1 MLLKVYQKYIIK
13 NFFITF
19 FKITFVF
26 ISLGFVVGI
35 LEELNFF
42 SEIDT
47 DYFTL
52 MILVLLNLPTLIY
65 EIFPFIFLIT
75 SQFFFLNILE
85 NGELNTF
92 KNKGLSNFKIIQIVC
107 FSSFLFGLFVITF
120 FYQFS
125 SSMKFNYLDIKKN
138 FTKDNKYLA
147 AVTENGLWIKDSY
160 DGKINFINSKKF
172 SLNSLEEVQIIV
184 LDKEFNFIKNIQSKK
199 VEIKDNN
206 WKLKNVK
213 IIDNNNNVFEE
224 KTMSFYSNFNYE
236 EINNFFSNLSSQSIF
251 ELLELIQNYNA
262 INYST
267 IEIEYHIQ
275 KIIAYPFLIMIITL
289 LSSIIML
296 NIKHQRPKFFTIILG
311 ILFSVII
318 YYINFLFGTLGKN
331 EKIPLLIAVWSP
343 QIILIMISLIG
354 LIRINEK

>member
-1 MLLKVYQKYIIK
+1 MFFKIYQKYIIK
-13 NFFITF
+13 EFFLTL

-26 ISLGFVVGI
+26 ISLGFIIGI

-42 SEIDT
+42 SEINT
-47 DYFTL
+47 NYFTL
-52 MILVLLNLPTLIY
+52 FLLVILNLPTLIY

-75 SQFFFLNILE
+75 SQFFFLKILE
-85 NGELNTF
+85 NGELNTL
-92 KNKGLSNFKIIQIVC
+92 KNKGLSNFKIIKIIC
-107 FSSFLFGLFVITF
+107 FSSFLFGIFVITF

-125 SSMKFNYLDIKKN
+125 SSMKFHYLDIKKN

-147 AVTENGLWIKDSY
+147 AVTENGLWIKDNHE
-160 DGKINFINSKKF
+160 GKINFINSKKF
-172 SLNSLEEVQIIV
+172 SLNSLEDVQIIV
-184 LDKEFNFIKNIQSKK
+184 LDNEFNFLKNIQSMK

-206 WKLKNVK
+206 WKMNNVK
-213 IIDNNNNVFEE
+213 IIDGDNNVFEKE
-224 KTMSFYSNFNYE
+224 QMNFYSNFNYE

-251 ELLELIQNYNA
+251 ELLELIKNYNA

-267 IEIEYHIQ
+267 IEVRYHIQ
-275 KIIAYPFLIMIITL
+275 KLMAYPFLIMIITL

-331 EKIPLLIAVWSP
+331 EKIPLLVAVWSP
-343 QIILIMISLIG
+343 QIFLIMISLIG

>member
-1 MLLKVYQKYIIK
+1 MLLKVYQKYII
-13 NFFITF
+13 NEFFLTF
-19 FKITFVF
+19 FKIVFVF
-26 ISLGFVVGI
+26 ISLGFVIGL

-42 SEIDT
+42 SEIET
-47 DYFTL
+47 SYFTL
-52 MILVLLNLPTLIY
+52 FLLVILNLPSLIY

-75 SQFFFLNILE
+75 SQFFFLKILD
-85 NGELNTF
+85 NGELNTL
-92 KNKGLSNFKIIQIVC
+92 KNKGLSNFKIIRIIC
-107 FSSFLFGLFVITF
+107 FTSFLFGIFAITF

-125 SSMKFNYLDIKKN
+125 SSLKFHYLDIKKD

-147 AVTENGLWIKDSY
+147 TVTENGLWIKDNY
-160 DGKINFINSKKF
+160 QGRINFINSKKF
-172 SLNSLEEVQIIV
+172 SLNSLEEVEIIV
-184 LDKEFNFIKNIQSKK
+184 LSEDFNFIKNIQSESA
-199 VEIKDNN
+199 EIKENN
-206 WKLKNVK
+206 WKLHNVK
-213 IIDNNNNVFEE
+213 IVDSKNNNFE
-224 KTMSFYSNFNYE
+224 KKQMNFYSNFNYE
-236 EINNFFSNLSSQSIF
+236 EINNFFSNLSSQSIL
-251 ELLELIQNYNA
+251 ELLELIKNYKI

-289 LSSIIML
+289 LSCIIML

-331 EKIPLLIAVWSP
+331 EKIPLLVAVWSP

>member
-1 MLLKVYQKYIIK
+1 M
-13 NFFITF
+13 
-19 FKITFVF
+19 
-26 ISLGFVVGI
+26 
-35 LEELNFF
+35 
-42 SEIDT
+42 
-47 DYFTL
+47 
-52 MILVLLNLPTLIY
+52 
-65 EIFPFIFLIT
+65 
-75 SQFFFLNILE
+75 
-85 NGELNTF
+85 
-92 KNKGLSNFKIIQIVC
+92 
-107 FSSFLFGLFVITF
+107 
-120 FYQFS
+120 
-125 SSMKFNYLDIKKN
+125 
-138 FTKDNKYLA
+138 
-147 AVTENGLWIKDSY
+147 
-160 DGKINFINSKKF
+160 
-172 SLNSLEEVQIIV
+172 
-184 LDKEFNFIKNIQSKK
+184 DKEFNFIKNIQSKK

-206 WKLKNVK
+206 WKLNNVK

-224 KTMSFYSNFNYE
+224 KTMNFYSNFNYE
-236 EINNFFSNLSSQSIF
+236 EINNFFSNLSAQSIF
-251 ELLELIQNYNA
+251 ELLELIQNYNT

-267 IEIEYHIQ
+267 IEVEYHIQ